1 MSLTLGPLFAEELRP
16 FRGFGVK
23 RPADAGEAFYVTNPF
38 DGPDL
43 INRNPDG
50 SPKQHNAADVG
61 NASTGYALLSPLS
74 RPMRRL
80 FHFDGA
86 VGREWDLGNGWR
98 LQAWHVAPEGG
109 DPARV
114 AGQTAAGP
122 WGNTIRGQVVARTG
136 RSGLG
141 TGAHTHL
148 ALFNPDGDPVDP
160 VPHLVIAGRPPKP
173 IEGAIDDMARYRD
186 EEDFGAHANDIEEA
200 AVRGLMFGRGEDRFE
215 PLMSLT
221 RREAASLV
229 VRADNRNEQ
238 RIAALRKELGGG

>member
-16 FRGFGVK
+16 FRGDGVP

-43 INRNPDG
+43 VNRNPDG
-50 SPKQHNAADVG
+50 SPKQHNAADLG
-61 NASTGYALLSPLS
+61 NASIGYALLSPAA

-80 FHFDGA
+80 HHFDGA

-98 LQAWHVAPEGG
+98 LQAWHVAPERG
-109 DPARV
+109 DPARL

-122 WGNTIRGQVVARTG
+122 WVNTTRGQVVARTG

-148 ALFNPDGDPVDP
+148 ALFSPAGDPVDP
-160 VPHLVIAGRPPKP
+160 VPHLVIAGRRPQP

-186 EEDFGAHANDIEEA
+186 EEDFGVHAADIEEA
-200 AVRGLMFGRGEDRFE
+200 AVRELMFGRGEDRFD

-221 RREAASLV
+221 RREAASLA
-229 VRADNRNEQ
+229 VRLDRRSEART
-238 RIAALRKELGGG
+238 AALRKELGR